1 LSRFAY
7 HYVVTRGLSHGFED
21 ASAARRSAALVRL
34 TTTLGFIAVIV
45 LLYRFSGVDRSALAG
60 QSAVALA
67 ALIPLATMYRRAL
80 LTLRTG
86 PSLESHAAGI
96 ATQRSAS

>member
-1 LSRFAY
+1 
-7 HYVVTRGLSHGFED
+7 
-21 ASAARRSAALVRL
+21 VRL
-34 TTTLGFIAVIV
+34 TITLLFIAVIV
-45 LLYRFSGVDRSALAG
+45 LLYRFWGVDRSALAG

-80 LTLRTG
+80 LTLQAA
-86 PSLESHAAGI
+86 PSVDSHASGM

>member
-1 LSRFAY
+1 MTGGRSQ
-7 HYVVTRGLSHGFED
+7 GFED
-21 ASAARRSAALVRL
+21 ASAATRSAALVRL
-34 TTTLGFIAVIV
+34 TMTLGFIAVIV

-80 LTLRTG
+80 LTLRGSITG
-86 PSLESHAAGI
+86 LPRIGDDHAAVRVLI
-96 ATQRSAS
+96 R

>member
-1 LSRFAY
+1 MK
-7 HYVVTRGLSHGFED
+7 RGVSQGFENAD
-21 ASAARRSAALVRL
+21 AARRSAVFVRL
-34 TTTLGFIAVIV
+34 TMTLGFIAVIV

-80 LTLRTG
+80 RTLRAAPAVDT
-86 PSLESHAAGI
+86 HASGVA
-96 ATQRSAS
+96 AQRSAS

>member
-1 LSRFAY
+1 M
-7 HYVVTRGLSHGFED
+7 
-21 ASAARRSAALVRL
+21 
-34 TTTLGFIAVIV
+34 TLGFIAVIV

-80 LTLRTG
+80 LTLRA
-86 PSLESHAAGI
+86 PSLDSHASGMT
-96 ATQRSAS
+96 TQRSVS